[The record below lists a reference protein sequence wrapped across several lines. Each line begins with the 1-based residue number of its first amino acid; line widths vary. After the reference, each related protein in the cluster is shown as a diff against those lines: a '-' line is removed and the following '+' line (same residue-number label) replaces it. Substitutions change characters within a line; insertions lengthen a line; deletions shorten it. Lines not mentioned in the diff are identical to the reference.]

1 MVAATYGFVSA
12 VGQNI
17 ALIPTL
23 TTGMKWFPRTKGLA
37 MGCVVGGFGGGSLA
51 FNYIITAIINPE
63 NISPAASGPDEGY
76 FTEPGLLARVPG
88 LLLTLSGIYLGLGL
102 LACLLITQPPEDWL
116 SQFKDETT
124 SNLDNE
130 YVTPLEAFKRKE
142 FYLLWIT
149 RLSVVMLSNVI
160 SAFYKVFGQTFIK
173 DDKFL
178 SVVGSISSVFNCS
191 GRLLWGLVMDRFS
204 YKVSMSIESAI
215 LVILTSTFYLT
226 SMIGVS
232 NVHDLGCHEHMTN
245 NLTKISP
252 SMRPAQLC
260 ASELPTTLTTK
271 AVYAAWVWSI
281 FLTFPGTFSMQPAVT
296 TQIFGHRYGGSI
308 YAFLFSSDLIN
319 NLLVATLSTP
329 IKEAYGWLGL
339 FLAISVSGV
348 VAFIASICFSNQ
360 ASSKTTARE
369 KMIQ

>member
-1 MVAATYGFVSA
+1 M
-12 VGQNI
+12 
-17 ALIPTL
+17 
-23 TTGMKWFPRTKGLA
+23 
-37 MGCVVGGFGGGSLA
+37 
-51 FNYIITAIINPE
+51 
-63 NISPAASGPDEGY
+63 
-76 FTEPGLLARVPG
+76 
-88 LLLTLSGIYLGLGL
+88 
-102 LACLLITQPPEDWL
+102 
-116 SQFKDETT
+116 
-124 SNLDNE
+124 
-130 YVTPLEAFKRKE
+130 
-142 FYLLWIT
+142 LWVT

-232 NVHDLGCHEHMTN
+232 NVHDLGCHEHITY

-252 SMRPAQLC
+252 SMRQAQLC

-281 FLTFPGTFSMQPAVT
+281 FLTFSGTFSMQPAVT